1 MFGGQDIYIQEK
13 EEYVKLEVQWL
24 YRPED
29 VEKKYVGKW
38 EPKDSRD
45 LFFYSFH
52 RDEVSAESVKHDCV
66 VHFIQE
72 NKQIPNLESI
82 LFSSC
87 RMFMIMLRRSLGSS
101 LLMALTCSKSVK

>member
-45 LFFYSFH
+45 LFYSFH
-52 RDEVSAESVKHDCV
+52 RDVVFAESVKHDCV

-72 NKQIPNLESI
+72 NKQIPN
-82 LFSSC
+82 
-87 RMFMIMLRRSLGSS
+87 RRKHPGFIVQNVYDN
-101 LLMALTCSKSVK
+101 VKKEA